1 MTAKNRN
8 SMEGGVMRR
17 AEGLGKHENA
27 MELLRNLKKILTIE
41 NEWKHD
47 SQNIP
52 SRWRRDS
59 KNY

>member
-27 MELLRNLKKILTIE
+27 MELLRNFKKNSNNRKRMET
-41 NEWKHD
+41 
-47 SQNIP
+47 
-52 SRWRRDS
+52 
-59 KNY
+59 